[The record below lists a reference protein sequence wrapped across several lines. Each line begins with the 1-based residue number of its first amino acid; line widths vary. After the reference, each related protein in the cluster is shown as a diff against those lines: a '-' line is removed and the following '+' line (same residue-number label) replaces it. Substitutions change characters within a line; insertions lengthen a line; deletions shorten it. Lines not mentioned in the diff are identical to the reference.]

1 MPLMSG
7 CFDLLLCSTIAVE
20 LHFPWC
26 ESTSLNFPSVRT
38 GTKGAKM
45 TLWPSRTG
53 APSGMPCVGDLD
65 AALCRKATDGEND
78 LVRGCQVHLYA
89 CFPF

>member
-1 MPLMSG
+1 MTLMSG
-7 CFDLLLCSTIAVE
+7 RFDLLLCSTIAVE

-45 TLWPSRTG
+45 TLWPSRTV
-53 APSGMPCVGDLD
+53 APSGTP
-65 AALCRKATDGEND
+65 LCGRSGRCPVLQSDRWGKLFG
-78 LVRGCQVHLYA
+78 
-89 CFPF
+89 